1 MLKRTLLMMLA
12 CAGAAAATSGSAP
25 AFGAAVAASATAAP
39 TASAAAPA
47 VSDGAKDWPL
57 YGRSS
62 DESRFSPLTQ
72 ITPENVGSLGLAY
85 EFKDFVVRGRVHRGN
100 EATPLMSGGV
110 LYFSGPWSVVYA
122 VDARNGKL
130 LWKFDPQVQ
139 GQWVRR
145 ACCDAVNRGVAL
157 SNGRVFVA
165 TLDGYLIALDIK
177 SGTQLWKVDTF
188 TDRATMNYASTGAP
202 RVAGDNIVIGNSGAE
217 MGARGYVS
225 AYDAM
230 TGKLSWRFFTVP
242 GDPAKGPDESPDV
255 TLARKTWSPH
265 SRWDLGGGG
274 TAWDS
279 MVYDPKLGLLYVGT
293 GNGMPHPVWTRSPGG
308 GDNLY
313 LSSIVALD
321 ARTGRMRWYYQT
333 TPADSWDYTA
343 TQNMIL
349 AELSIGGRSRPVLMQ
364 APKNGFFYV
373 LDRQSGQ
380 LLGAKAYTKVT
391 WAKGVDLKSG
401 RPLMTPEADFSG
413 GSREIWPSQAGGHN
427 WMPMSY
433 SPSARLVFIPALD
446 AGMHFGMVPGSQV
459 KFRVGANNEG
469 DDVAWSRPAGD
480 GAIPWAPP
488 NPGPRDPPFQ
498 SVLEAWDPIKEQV
511 VWQTPPQPYWSGGV
525 LSTATGVVFQG
536 SADGQFYA
544 YDAKDGRQ
552 LASVPTGTGIVAAP
566 ISYELDGTQYVA
578 VLAGFGGAFSQ
589 IGYPFGS
596 AALKYVNSER
606 LLVFKLRGG
615 SVPMPP
621 AVTRQQQPTPAPL
634 TTDPAVLKRGEAVI
648 GRCAGCH
655 GFRGIPN
662 AYPDLWNL
670 PPATHAIFDQ
680 IVYEGALSANGMPS
694 FKDALTLEDV
704 KAVHAWIVADEIEL
718 RKAKH

>member
-1 MLKRTLLMMLA
+1 MLKKGLLLLCLASSAA
-12 CAGAAAATSGSAP
+12 CAADSA
-25 AFGAAVAASATAAP
+25 SE
-39 TASAAAPA
+39 
-47 VSDGAKDWPL
+47 WPL
-57 YGRSS
+57 YGRTS
-62 DESRFSPLTQ
+62 DEGRFSPLTQ
-72 ITPENVGSLGLAY
+72 ITTENVRSLGLA
-85 EFKDFVVRGRVHRGN
+85 FQFQDFVVRGRTHRGN

-122 VDARNGKL
+122 VDAHNGKL

-157 SNGRVFVA
+157 SGGRVFVA
-165 TLDGYLIALDIK
+165 TLDGYLIALDMK
-177 SGTQLWKVDTF
+177 TGARQWKVDTF
-188 TDRATMNYASTGAP
+188 TDRATMNYVSTGAP
-202 RVAGDNIVIGNSGAE
+202 RVAGANIVIGNSGAE

-225 AYDAM
+225 AYDAA

-242 GDPAKGPDESPDV
+242 GDPAKGSDESPDV
-255 TLARKTWSPH
+255 TLARKTWSKD

-279 MVYDPKLGLLYVGT
+279 MVYDPKLGMLYVGT

-321 ARTGRMRWYYQT
+321 AKTGRMRWYYQT

-349 AELSIGGRSRPVLMQ
+349 AELSVGGRSRAVLMQ

-380 LLGAKAYTKVT
+380 LLGARAYTRVT

-401 RPLMTPEADFSG
+401 RPILTPEADFSH
-413 GSREIWPSQAGGHN
+413 RKQEIWPSQAGGHN

-433 SPSARLVFIPALD
+433 SPAARLAFIPALD
-446 AGMHFGMVPGSQV
+446 AGMTFSMVPGEQV
-459 KFRVGANNEG
+459 KFRLGANNEG
-469 DDVAWSRPAGD
+469 DDVAWSRHDNG
-480 GAIPWAPP
+480 IPWAPP
-488 NPGPRDPPFQ
+488 NPGPGDPPFQ
-498 SVLEAWDPIKEQV
+498 SVLKAWDPANGRL
-511 VWQTPPQPYWSGGV
+511 VWQTAPKPYWSGGV
-525 LSTATGVVFQG
+525 LSTAGGVVFQG
-536 SADGQFYA
+536 SADGGFQA
-544 YDAKDGRQ
+544 YDARDGREV
-552 LASVPTGTGIVAAP
+552 ASVPTGTGIIAAP
-566 ISYELDGTQYVA
+566 ISYELEGTQYVA

-589 IGYPFGS
+589 IGYPAGS
-596 AALKYVNSER
+596 AALKYVNAER
-606 LLVFKLRGG
+606 LLVFKLGG
-615 SVPMPP
+615 GPVPLPP
-621 AVTRQQQPTPAPL
+621 PVKHELQPTPAAI
-634 TTDPAVLKRGEAVI
+634 TQDPAIIKKGESLI

-670 PPATHAIFDQ
+670 PAATHAAFES
-680 IVYEGALSANGMPS
+680 IVFEGALSYAGMPS
-694 FKDALTLEDV
+694 FKDALSLDDV
-704 KAVHAWIVADEIEL
+704 KAIHAFIVADEIAL
-718 RKAKH
+718 RAR